1 METKKFTVF
10 NPQNMTKKVFDSNA
24 TTFGELKA
32 ELRNLGINV
41 EGMTVQEGL
50 TNTELLS
57 DNTVLP
63 TNVPFH
69 GTTTNNLVFR
79 ILRSKKN
86 IESGNPRKDL
96 YDVINEKNLKE
107 VIAAH
112 FGRNYTQV
120 KTEDLQEFINNY
132 NPTCACAAPKEKEV
146 TIEQVKNALL
156 YLVTLLE
163 DEEFISEL
171 DGAAISEDLST
182 DTEEQIYTLD
192 QITEMFK
199 DI

>member
-57 DNTVLP
+57 DNTVL
-63 TNVPFH
+63 H

-171 DGAAISEDLST
+171 DGAAIREDLST